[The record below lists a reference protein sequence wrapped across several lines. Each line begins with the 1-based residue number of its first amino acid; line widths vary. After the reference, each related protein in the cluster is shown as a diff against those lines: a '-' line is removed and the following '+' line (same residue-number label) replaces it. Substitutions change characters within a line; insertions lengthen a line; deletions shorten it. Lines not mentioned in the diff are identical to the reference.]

1 MLLGEELEQLL
12 REGDILV
19 VEQLNVILR
28 HVKELKRSL
37 EQLNVVIERS
47 G

>member
-12 REGDILV
+12 REGHILA
-19 VEQLNVILR
+19 VEQINVILR
-28 HVKELKRSL
+28 HVQELKRSL
-37 EQLNVVIERS
+37 EQLNVVIEWS

>member
-28 HVKELKRSL
+28 HVEELKRSL

-47 G
+47 R